1 MRVIILGSAAGGGVP
16 QWNCGCRNC
25 TEARH
30 TNRSRTQSSVAVSAD
45 GERWILLNASPD
57 LRTQLAAHRPL
68 WPPSGSRAT
77 PVRAVVLTDGEIDHT
92 LGLLLL
98 RESADRL
105 PVYAPAGV
113 TALLGDEWPLYR
125 VLSAYSGVEPRALEE
140 GRPIALTDRAG
151 TPLGICC
158 SADGARDGPPPDR
171 RPGWQPGGPAATRR
185 ETRRARSCQQ
195 HQSDPVSRLSGA
207 GASRGGGHRG
217 GRGRDGVRAV
227 SVQLTSTR
235 VDELVG
241 RLRAVLERR
250 YHHLHPFNQRMHRG
264 ELSRQE
270 LQLWVANRFYYQ
282 ISIPI
287 KDALILSSCPEREVR
302 QHWIQRI
309 IDHDGRPGEEGGIEA
324 WLRLGEAMGVKR
336 EDLVGQRFLLPGV
349 RFAVDAYV
357 NFCRFRPWLEA
368 VAASLTEM
376 FAPLIVKE
384 RLAAML
390 SHYKWVDPAGLQYF
404 KNRLTQ
410 APRDAEYA
418 LGLVTQR
425 FRTPEEQERAV
436 AALEF
441 KCDVLWC
448 LLDAVE
454 RGDRKSTRLNS
465 SHLVISYAV
474 FCLKK

>member
-57 LRTQLAAHRPL
+57 LRTQLAAHRSL

-125 VLSAYSGVEPRALEE
+125 VLSAYSGVEPRAIEE
-140 GRPIALTDRAG
+140 GRPIALTARAG
-151 TPLGICC
+151 PPTGICC
-158 SADGARDGPPPDR
+158 SATAVAR
-171 RPGWQPGGPAATRR
+171 RPPRYARAAPTQAFDVGMRLTDGRAGGTLAYGPTAGAMDDAVRHVAGGADLLFFDGTFWSDDELRAAGVAAPTAREMGHLPIGGPGGSLELLPQLDAKRVVLVHLNNTNPILCRSSA
-185 ETRRARSCQQ
+185 ERAR
-195 HQSDPVSRLSGA
+195 
-207 GASRGGGHRG
+207 
-217 GRGRDGVRAV
+217 
-227 SVQLTSTR
+227 
-235 VDELVG
+235 
-241 RLRAVLERR
+241 
-250 YHHLHPFNQRMHRG
+250 G
-264 ELSRQE
+264 E
-270 LQLWVANRFYYQ
+270 A
-282 ISIPI
+282 
-287 KDALILSSCPEREVR
+287 
-302 QHWIQRI
+302 
-309 IDHDGRPGEEGGIEA
+309 GGIEA

-418 LGLVTQR
+418 LGLVTER
-425 FRTPEEQERAV
+425 LRTPEEQGRAV

-454 RGDRKSTRLNS
+454 RGPLPGT
-465 SHLVISYAV
+465 VA
-474 FCLKK
+474 